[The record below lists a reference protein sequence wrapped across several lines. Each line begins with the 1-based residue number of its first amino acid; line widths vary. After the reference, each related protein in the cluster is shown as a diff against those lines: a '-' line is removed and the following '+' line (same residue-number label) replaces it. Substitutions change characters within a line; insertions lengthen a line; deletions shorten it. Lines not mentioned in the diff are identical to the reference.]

1 MKISEILVEK
11 GIMQAIGK
19 AAGVAKVMGQEFSQG
34 SKKWQGTGITGGAN
48 KGYDDEDETPAST
61 APGTGVDNQLI
72 GTAIKQVLKG
82 QPLSTQKARDQFALI
97 YKKQVTIPN
106 QTKDWNSHW
115 FAAADKL
122 SKGEPIQD
130 PNQNKALELY
140 LQAIS

>member
-11 GIMQAIGK
+11 GIMQAIGQ
-19 AAGVAKVMGQEFSQG
+19 AAGVAKAMGQAASQG
-34 SKKWQGTGITGGAN
+34 AKKWQGTGILGGPN

-61 APGTGVDNQLI
+61 ASGVDNQLV

-82 QPLSTQKARDQFALI
+82 QPLATQKAKDQFAMI
-97 YKKQVTIPN
+97 YKQQVPIPN

>member
-34 SKKWQGTGITGGAN
+34 AKKWQGTGITGGPN
-48 KGYDDEDETPAST
+48 RGYDDETPAST
-61 APGTGVDNQLI
+61 APGTGVDNRLVS
-72 GTAIKQVLKG
+72 TAIKQVLKG
-82 QPLSTQKARDQFALI
+82 APLSTQKAKAQFALI
-97 YKKQVTIPN
+97 YKQQVPIPN

-122 SKGEPIQD
+122 SKGELIQD